1 MRNPRNDLRQNGCGT
16 NSEFIKLSD
25 SYFHLLITL
34 EIISKFFRPEF
45 WDFVNN
51 ERANELANQSARKCL
66 LHIKA
71 TYTLKI
77 PLSRRSS
84 NLLGHVVFR
93 VLFPTCDTAISRFI
107 FNFIF
112 LTADSIRLWNI
123 LWTFLLRVTRPCCVF
138 MKWTEATHELHAR
151 KVRDSAKTPTLL
163 AIFFRSKD
171 TLLSWNV
178 KGLFSGCFTKI
189 SKLKQ
194 FQAWTLKKCPVE
206 ELLALNSLNV
216 DIFCLPLSVQIPAWF
231 YQSST
236 IEVLAHA
243 MPIAI
248 LFVYN

>member
-1 MRNPRNDLRQNGCGT
+1 MNERTSQPTNQPENVYYTLRQLTPWSYRCPDAVAICWGM
-16 NSEFIKLSD
+16 LS
-25 SYFHLLITL
+25 SGFFFPRVTQQFPVFFS
-34 EIISKFFRPEF
+34 ISF
-45 WDFVNN
+45 
-51 ERANELANQSARKCL
+51 
-66 LHIKA
+66 
-71 TYTLKI
+71 
-77 PLSRRSS
+77 
-84 NLLGHVVFR
+84 
-93 VLFPTCDTAISRFI
+93 
-107 FNFIF
+107 F